1 MAGGHFA
8 ALLSVGCGEDVVV
21 VAERFAQEGL
31 HVAVVVDDED
41 DGLIL
46 VEGVGGAVHAV
57 DLFGHLRLRKT
68 GGRGGWAGVLL
79 NAPAVEGLRR
89 VGDVAYGEG
98 DSERGALAKGAF
110 HADGAAVEL
119 HEGLGERKA
128 DARAVGV
135 RPVSLEEAVE
145 DVADVAGGDALA
157 GVGHLKR
164 EGVALGGIR
173 HVDAPIVGGVL
184 EGVGDEVQHH
194 ALYLF
199 GIDGEGERGVGLRRM
214 EGEAYVA
221 AARAAAER
229 VYPVGNG
236 LGEVGLGKV
245 EGHLAVFVF
254 AEIEDLVDEAADD
267 FQVLV
272 GELGEGELP
281 GREVGGGG
289 KLRHG
294 LGDESEG
301 RTEVVGHVGEKHEF
315 RLRGLLELLVEPRL
329 LVAFLLELAVLE
341 HKFLLMPAVLPVGPE
356 EQEAHAEEQ
365 DDDGH
370 AGVEERGLHVV
381 LRPIVVDFSLEE
393 LDFPRFGIERFV
405 LQEEDVGVGKVDG

>member
-1 MAGGHFA
+1 M
-8 ALLSVGCGEDVVV
+8 
-21 VAERFAQEGL
+21 
-31 HVAVVVDDED
+31 
-41 DGLIL
+41 
-46 VEGVGGAVHAV
+46 
-57 DLFGHLRLRKT
+57 
-68 GGRGGWAGVLL
+68 
-79 NAPAVEGLRR
+79 
-89 VGDVAYGEG
+89 
-98 DSERGALAKGAF
+98 
-110 HADGAAVEL
+110 EL

-135 RPVSLEEAVE
+135 RPVGLEEAVE

-164 EGVALGGIR
+164 EDVALGGIR

-184 EGVGDEVQHH
+184 EGVGDKVEHH
-194 ALYLF
+194 ALYLL

-267 FQVLV
+267 FQVLM

-294 LGDESEG
+294 LGDEGEG
-301 RTEVVGHVGEKHEF
+301 RAEVVGHVGEKHEF

-341 HKFLLMPAVLPVGPE
+341 HELLLMPAVLPVGPE

-405 LQEEDVGVGKVDG
+405 LQEEDVGVGEVNG